1 MGTSR
6 TVQPR
11 RAQMKRYVPMVRQ
24 ALIDFATQTWG
35 PAPTW
40 MWSER
45 PASTTDEAN
54 CLTYAWVGAISTT
67 NPPMRRAWLT
77 ADARVCICLERAA
90 GSGDQFRVLTFH
102 EYGYDRQDAVD
113 GGFLAAYLTRTEVSL
128 TTERTD
134 EAVRSGIARLY
145 DTLTQRPVRLILEG
159 YDRPE
164 VDIHTELAPGIDIW
178 TRVLAKHT

>member
-6 TVQPR
+6 SVPPR
-11 RAQMKRYVPMVRQ
+11 RAQVKSHVPMVRQ

-45 PASTTDEAN
+45 PVSTTDEAN
-54 CLTYAWVGAISTT
+54 CRTYAWVGAVSTT
-67 NPPMRRAWLT
+67 NPPMSRAWLT
-77 ADARVCICLERAA
+77 ADERVCVCLEHAA
-90 GSGDQFRVLTFH
+90 GSGYQFRVLTFR
-102 EYGYDRQDAVD
+102 EYGYHRQDVLD
-113 GGFLAAYLTRTEVSL
+113 SGILAAYLTRTEVSL
-128 TTERTD
+128 TTECTD
-134 EAVRSGIARLY
+134 EAVRRGIARLY
-145 DTLTQRPVRLILEG
+145 DTLKQHPVRLILEG
-159 YDRPE
+159 NDRPE